1 MQRVQTPL
9 VMQSIFVSGSLQA
22 QGPINGDS
30 NFNLSN
36 VATLHEDVLCLQTP
50 LYFERLHAPELRTL
64 FHINGFDYA
73 AWHEKSLWAQG
84 RAQQVISGNWRV
96 RWLRVKQGQQA
107 HDVYRRQAAA
117 WTGQYRELCERL
129 AKLFGLLQLPY
140 QVTKLRRSFEL
151 RQPND
156 QPDLRRAFALKS
168 PSKDSNYLLLNE
180 QGCWTRIYR
189 WNGTDYA
196 SSSAFESG
204 PIDEVTVLQVRNE
217 SNGNFSDQFS
227 FMTSYELQDDD
238 ELVDRLGWN
247 CSSPQNLQSWRTSA
261 HIEIKPLELSLGSLQ
276 RLQQQHEAKQQ
287 QQQRRVPSYQHAI
300 KYLNQ
305 PSIES
310 HLRPH
315 LDATDALGQQQYET
329 LRARLLEHL
338 SFRLQT
344 EVNITQLSIPESDLF
359 DDEHL
364 VEDFLW
370 LMRQLQRHASR
381 TGSQVFA
388 ALSTD
393 TLPLPDNPAR
403 VLAARSGH
411 LIWPVVEELLALH
424 ARLGPPAN
432 DSVDVVEQQHLLI
445 AELEHTLL
453 DVLLLANEG
462 SFELHMD
469 HGDDHTQRLHAV
481 IARLRQLQ
489 QVLHELAQ
497 QQQQLQQEASS
508 RQESVLPPPEQQWQH
523 VQTIRVYV
531 GAAHRARLLYARL
544 SLVVPDTPPVAPSTA
559 PAAHIQLHHANG
571 TLFQSLAANQRARE
585 LTTLRI
591 RDETLLAFVEGCCLV
606 RVLIYRGVQGF
617 VPFAQFQAESDATA
631 AQQKSSV
638 LQLLAVR
645 LPLQRPPGAL
655 YTLAVVQARRL
666 IFYELVI
673 PGLFEPW
680 LQCPTNLGL

>member
-9 VMQSIFVSGSLQA
+9 VVQSIFVSGSLLA
-22 QGPINGDS
+22 KAPINGDS

-36 VATLHEDVLCLQTP
+36 VATLHEDLLCLQTP
-50 LYFERLHAPELRTL
+50 LYFERLHAPELRTR
-64 FHINGFDYA
+64 FHINGFDYT

-84 RAQQVISGNWRV
+84 RATQVISGNWRV
-96 RWLRVKQGQQA
+96 RWLRVKQREQA
-107 HDVYRRQAAA
+107 HEMYRRQTAA
-117 WTGQYRELCERL
+117 WTGRYKELCERL

-217 SNGNFSDQFS
+217 TNGNFSDQFS

-238 ELVDRLGWN
+238 ELVDSWN

-276 RLQQQHEAKQQ
+276 RLQQQQEAK

-305 PSIES
+305 PSIQS

-315 LDATDALGQQQYET
+315 LDATDAVSQEQYET
-329 LRARLLEHL
+329 LRVRLLEHL

-381 TGSQVFA
+381 TGSEVFA

-411 LIWPVVEELLALH
+411 LIWPVVVELLALH
-424 ARLGPPAN
+424 ARLGPSN
-432 DSVDVVEQQHLLI
+432 DSDVVEEQHMLI
-445 AELEHTLL
+445 GELEHTLL

-462 SFELHMD
+462 SFELHTD

-489 QVLHELAQ
+489 QVLHELE
-497 QQQQLQQEASS
+497 QQQLQQEASN

-531 GAAHRARLLYARL
+531 GPAHRARLLYARL

-606 RVLIYRGVQGF
+606 RVFIYRGVQGF

-631 AQQKSSV
+631 PQKSSV

-680 LQCPTNLGL
+680 LHCPTNFGL

>member
-1 MQRVQTPL
+1 
-9 VMQSIFVSGSLQA
+9 MQSIFVSGSLLA
-22 QGPINGDS
+22 KAPINGDS
-30 NFNLSN
+30 NLNLSN
-36 VATLHEDVLCLQTP
+36 VATLHEDPLCLQTP
-50 LYFERLHAPELRTL
+50 LYFERLHAPELRTR

-84 RAQQVISGNWRV
+84 RATQVISGNWRV
-96 RWLRVKQGQQA
+96 RWLRVKQREQS
-107 HDVYRRQAAA
+107 HEIYRRQTVA
-117 WTGQYRELCERL
+117 WTGRYKELCERL
-129 AKLFGLLQLPY
+129 ARLFGLLQLPY
-140 QVTKLRRSFEL
+140 QVTKLHRSFEL
-151 RQPND
+151 RQPHD

-189 WNGTDYA
+189 WNGTHYA

-217 SNGNFSDQFS
+217 TNGNFSDQFS

-238 ELVDRLGWN
+238 ELVESWN

-276 RLQQQHEAKQQ
+276 RLQQQYEAK

-315 LDATDALGQQQYET
+315 LDATDALSLEQYET

-381 TGSQVFA
+381 TGSEVFA

-424 ARLGPPAN
+424 ARLGPTN
-432 DSVDVVEQQHLLI
+432 DSDVVEQQHLLLI
-445 AELEHTLL
+445 EELEHTLL
-453 DVLLLANEG
+453 DVLILANEG
-462 SFELHMD
+462 SFELHTD
-469 HGDDHTQRLHAV
+469 QGDDHTQRLHAV

-489 QVLHELAQ
+489 QVLHELEQ
-497 QQQQLQQEASS
+497 EQLKQEPSS

-523 VQTIRVYV
+523 VQTIRLYV
-531 GAAHRARLLYARL
+531 GPAHRARLLYARL

-585 LTTLRI
+585 LTTLRV

-606 RVLIYRGVQGF
+606 RVFIYRGVQGF

-631 AQQKSSV
+631 PQKSSV

-680 LQCPTNLGL
+680 LHCPTNIGL